1 VGWFFNYCNI
11 FANPL
16 ERPKSPPKKVSS
28 PLPNP
33 KANRPNKNNPNSNN
47 NNAKKQW
54 NGAIFTKII
63 KKYEELNSKP
73 IEEPKEG
80 DPEEVKVDFIK
91 AKNFQ
96 SRIRSHLREIN
107 QLM

>member
-1 VGWFFNYCNI
+1 MPVGWFFNYCNI
-11 FANPL
+11 FADPL
-16 ERPKSPPKKVSS
+16 ERSQSPPKKVSS

-33 KANRPNKNNPNSNN
+33 KANRPSKSNPNNSNT
-47 NNAKKQW
+47 KKQW
-54 NGAIFTKII
+54 NGTIFTKII

-80 DPEEVKVDFIK
+80 DPEEAKMDFIK

-96 SRIRSHLREIN
+96 ARIRIYLREIN